1 MFDKIIERK
10 ITEEIS
16 AIGNL
21 QKFNIDIIE
30 KSNLSPFSK
39 SFIILEMP
47 EGGNRKELEELID
60 KSVKLNLNY
69 TIRPKWTILNY
80 IFGAYDSKPI
90 DYIFE
95 KLDIFRFY
103 KFYEESIRTY
113 IEDAGLIVITKS
125 KVSNLIDE
133 TNNLLYEKL
142 MTDSSAIKTKNFF
155 LQVFKLKYLESTE
168 VNLDTSIPFGFIR
181 IFLEDKSFSQLLEK
195 FSALKKLTD
204 EKEIDLKT
212 IIKVINGKYISEE
225 DLILSPEKTVET
237 NEDVIDINFVQ
248 VQEATESEQPIEEEV
263 IKPPDPI
270 ILSLFDSGH
279 INKIQKKIFLG
290 SRENMLNVMYQFDN
304 ITKWSDASE
313 VLKKIFKDNDVDIYN
328 KDVVNFV
335 NTINE
340 YYNNNLEK

>member
-30 KSNLSPFSK
+30 KSNLSPFTK

-60 KSVKLNLNY
+60 KSIKLNLNY

-80 IFGAYDSKPI
+80 IFGAFDSKPT

-133 TNNLLYEKL
+133 TNELLYEKL
-142 MTDSSAIKTKNFF
+142 LTNSSAVKTKNFF

-225 DLILSPEKTVET
+225 DLILSPEKTLET

-290 SRENMLNVMYQFDN
+290 SRENMLSVMYQFDN
-304 ITKWSDASE
+304 IKKWSDASE